1 MNLLRR
7 LLTYLSASPGG
18 VREDHDLIEAVS
30 GRSSAPVR
38 DDALAPLLVAWHDE
52 YASDG
57 A

>member
-18 VREDHDLIEAVS
+18 VREDHNLIEVIT
-30 GRSSAPVR
+30 GRRSAPVR
-38 DDALAPLLVAWHDE
+38 DDVLAPLLVAWRDE
-52 YASDG
+52 FNPRG